1 MAAPSKWNALQHLEH
16 IHLGVKAMANY
27 FEMPKPVIE
36 EKFGRLYRTARFQQS
51 IAICYICVGGVRLYF
66 RI

>member
-1 MAAPSKWNALQHLEH
+1 
-16 IHLGVKAMANY
+16 MANY